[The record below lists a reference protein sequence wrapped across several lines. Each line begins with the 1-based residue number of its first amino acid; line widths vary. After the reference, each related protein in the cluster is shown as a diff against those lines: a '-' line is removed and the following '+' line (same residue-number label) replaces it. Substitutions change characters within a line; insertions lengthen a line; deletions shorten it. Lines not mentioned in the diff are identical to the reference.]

1 MKAIQLYYPPEWAHC
16 YGCGYLNPMGL
27 HIKTYWNKE
36 KGESETRFTPSPHHT
51 AIPGFVYGGLLA
63 SLVDCHSTAT
73 AAAAKAQAEGV
84 SLEENPL
91 RFVTASLKV
100 DYLKPTPLGPELLL
114 VGRAK
119 EVKGKKVVVE
129 TELYAEGTLTVR
141 GEAVLVQIT
150 EALPNLKRLQGADQ
164 DPQELGLGG
173 GDEDQFQPGLLQD
186 LLDLVQALPAP
197 GLAQGRR
204 L

>member
-27 HIKTYWNKE
+27 HLKTYWKANE
-36 KGESETRFTPSPHHT
+36 GQSETRFTPSPHHT

-73 AAAAKAQAEGV
+73 AAAAKAHAEG
-84 SLEENPL
+84 LDLATHPL

-100 DYLKPTPLGPELLL
+100 DYLKPTPLGPELVL

-119 EVKGKKVVVE
+119 EVKERKVVVE
-129 TELYAEGTLTVR
+129 TELYANGEVTVR
-141 GEAVLVQIT
+141 GEAVLVQII
-150 EALPNLKRLQGADQ
+150 EGFGQGDT
-164 DPQELGLGG
+164 
-173 GDEDQFQPGLLQD
+173 
-186 LLDLVQALPAP
+186 AP
-197 GLAQGRR
+197 KGR
-204 L
+204 

>member
-1 MKAIQLYYPPEWAHC
+1 MKAIQLYYPPAWAHC

-27 HIKTYWNKE
+27 HLKTYWDPKRKE
-36 KGESETRFTPSPHHT
+36 SQTRFTPSPHHT

-63 SLVDCHSTAT
+63 SLVDCHATAT
-73 AAAAKAQAEGV
+73 AAAAKADAEGI

-114 VGRAK
+114 LGRAK

-129 TELYAEGTLTVR
+129 AELYAQGTLTVR
-141 GEAVLVQIT
+141 GEAVLVQIS
-150 EALPNLKRLQGADQ
+150 EGFGQGGSA
-164 DPQELGLGG
+164 PGG
-173 GDEDQFQPGLLQD
+173 G
-186 LLDLVQALPAP
+186 
-197 GLAQGRR
+197 
-204 L
+204 